1 MKKEYN
7 MWEYYIGMK
16 GYEMMLDNNHI
27 KIYNTNTNNKIE
39 YIPITYNM
47 EADEYKIYI
56 LHSEYSRERH
66 IKFTFIDKNCS

>member
-1 MKKEYN
+1 
-7 MWEYYIGMK
+7 
-16 GYEMMLDNNHI
+16 MMLDNNHI
-27 KIYNTNTNNKIE
+27 KIYNNNKIE

-66 IKFTFIDKNCS
+66 VKFTFIDKNCS